1 MKGLGV
7 QQKFCVDYPRYPNDV
22 AKNEFFKKLLKGSV
36 LATTFFVTADQV
48 WTSDGNIF
56 PAN

>member
-1 MKGLGV
+1 MIGLRI
-7 QQKFCVDYPRYPNDV
+7 QWKFPLYFLRYPNDV
-22 AKNEFFKKLLKGSV
+22 AKNEFLKKLLKASI

-48 WTSDGNIF
+48 WTSVGNIF